1 MGIFRRLNHFPKT
14 SQLISNLNFSDSE
27 TLISEFDDIGRLIAK
42 EAIILII
49 FFSAGPLQHYF
60 PALPLKW

>member
-1 MGIFRRLNHFPKT
+1 MGIFRRLNPFPKT

-42 EAIILII
+42 EVMILTP
-49 FFSAGPLQHYF
+49 FLSVGLLQHDF
-60 PALPLKW
+60 PVPPLKW